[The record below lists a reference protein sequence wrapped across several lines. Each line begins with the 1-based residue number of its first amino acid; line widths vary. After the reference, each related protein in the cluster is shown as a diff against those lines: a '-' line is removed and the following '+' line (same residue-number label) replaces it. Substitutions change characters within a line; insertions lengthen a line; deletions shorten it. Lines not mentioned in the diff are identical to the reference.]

1 MRKKQLEKYQKKGKK
16 VMHDN
21 LEAGEKEQ
29 ARKNDKKEIWIN
41 V

>member
-1 MRKKQLEKYQKKGKK
+1 MRKKTEKYQKKGKK

>member
-16 VMHDN
+16 VMRDN
-21 LEAGEKEQ
+21 FEAGEKEQ
-29 ARKNDKKEIWIN
+29 VRKNDKKEIWIN